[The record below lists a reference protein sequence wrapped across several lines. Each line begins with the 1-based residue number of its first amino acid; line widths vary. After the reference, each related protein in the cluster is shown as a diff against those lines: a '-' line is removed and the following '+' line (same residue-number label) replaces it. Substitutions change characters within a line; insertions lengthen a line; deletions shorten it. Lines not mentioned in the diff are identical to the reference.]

1 MKRGTR
7 AGWHAAYQGLV
18 EKLVFRG
25 RSSALSEAVS
35 YIAANVFLVLVVFY
49 ILLNTIVYN
58 WTGTLYV
65 HGFHLNTVVDNWIP
79 FAPAWAIFYLYI
91 FYPVSAI
98 TMVYFAFVEFRRGY
112 ALAFSLV
119 LTNLVAD
126 VVYVVFPVTTDIYR
140 LELLAHPIVGNA
152 FASAMYAHYASDPS
166 FNCFPSLHAAVVV
179 ICFYAWYRYAR
190 IKPNRLTRGI
200 AIGMLVIAA
209 GVVLS
214 TLFVKQH
221 YIADEIAGIV
231 LAWGIGRWMFDIFW
245 KPRGRPN
252 RA

>member
-1 MKRGTR
+1 MKRGTNVSL
-7 AGWHAAYQGLV
+7 HASYQGLV
-18 EKLVFRG
+18 EKVFFRG
-25 RSSALSEAVS
+25 RSGPVSEAVS

-49 ILLNTIVYN
+49 ILLNTVVYN
-58 WTGTLYV
+58 WTGALYV
-65 HGFHLNTVVDNWIP
+65 HGFHLNTALDNLIP
-79 FAPAWAIFYLYI
+79 FAPAWAIFYLYL
-91 FYPVSAI
+91 FYPLSAA
-98 TMVYFAFVEFRRGY
+98 TMLYFTFIEFRRGY

-119 LTNLVAD
+119 LINLVAD
-126 VVYVVFPVTTDIYR
+126 VVYLVFPVTTDIYR
-140 LELLAHPIVGNA
+140 LELLANPMTGNA
-152 FASAMYAHYASDPS
+152 FASAMYAHFASDPS

-190 IKPNRLTRGI
+190 IKPNKLTWGI
-200 AIGMLVIAA
+200 AIGMLVIAV

-231 LAWGIGRWMFDIFW
+231 LAWGIGRWMFDLFW
-245 KPRGRPN
+245 KPHGRAN